1 MVLICGDLIKGV
13 NSNIPE
19 KMSAVAHGAV
29 DNLKILQRD
38 DTFQPELA
46 AAGVKLVVVDFFATW

>member
-1 MVLICGDLIKGV
+1 MT
-13 NSNIPE
+13 E
-19 KMSAVAHGAV
+19 VAHGTL